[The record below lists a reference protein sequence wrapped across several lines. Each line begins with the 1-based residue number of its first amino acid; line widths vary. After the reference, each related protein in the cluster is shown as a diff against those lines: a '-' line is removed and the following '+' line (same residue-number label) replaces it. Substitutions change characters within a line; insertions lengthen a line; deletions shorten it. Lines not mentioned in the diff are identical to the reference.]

1 MEKTNREAEQKSQGF
16 SSTIKS
22 LQETIKRRDER
33 GEKLEQQILML
44 TDKNIKD
51 KLEGLSRDLTQN
63 VKLSKHDNML
73 EFHIES
79 VTFEGNEFSQLK
91 TFVSWTVPFSLEDP
105 LQHTNV
111 AIGKFAHFNYSSLY
125 KFHMNYRNL
134 ESLRDDDVTGTVLY
148 FENDYAISV
157 SVCLRCIFLF
167 AF

>member
-1 MEKTNREAEQKSQGF
+1 MEKTNRDAEQKSQGF

-33 GEKLEQQILML
+33 SEKLEQQILML

-91 TFVSWTVPFSLEDP
+91 TFVSWTVPFSLEDL

-134 ESLRDDDVTGTVLY
+134 ESLRDDVVTGTVLY
-148 FENDYAISV
+148 FENDCAISV
-157 SVCLRCIFLF
+157 SVCLCCIFLF